1 MESKRHALLLGG
13 ALLGS
18 FTSAVMADS
27 ATTTDLSAQIDALKA
42 QVAGQQAQAAAQQAQ
57 AEARAEA
64 QQGQIA
70 AQQARIADLEAKSD
84 QKWLNEQRTEEVKGL
99 IRDALA
105 DADTRASL
113 AADGATAGNDGRFFI
128 KSADDSFRLNIGGLF
143 AFRYVADL
151 RGVKNPGANP
161 TPDISALSGHEDGF
175 QMRRFEVFFTGYLGD
190 PQIDYS
196 VTLRYDDFG
205 SQGAPN
211 MDELLELGHTFDL
224 GKTALRVFGGRFHD
238 RFSREIQMGGPHMQQ
253 VEASTVS
260 YILAAGDDVTEGVGV
275 EWNPLPEY
283 LKVAATFNNGIGA
296 GSEIPSALTPA
307 HDDYF
312 SQRVDYAFTTRA
324 DVKLAGDWAQASD
337 MESWSTSPGFAA
349 FLGAGY
355 KFNEAKHGD
364 AGIDATVNNLLT
376 GVPMFNLG
384 QTSEFTVDS
393 LIKCHGLGLM
403 GSFYG
408 LYLNDISTPTPG
420 PTSAQWYGATAQAGY
435 LIADRVEPFVR
446 YEWLFPDQGLTHG
459 SNQINIVTTGA
470 TYYIRKHAAKF
481 TLDCMWCLDNINP
494 SSTLDTILVGTG
506 LTFDAP
512 NRTGQV
518 VLRAQ
523 FQFMF

>member
-1 MESKRHALLLGG
+1 M
-13 ALLGS
+13 
-18 FTSAVMADS
+18 
-27 ATTTDLSAQIDALKA
+27 
-42 QVAGQQAQAAAQQAQ
+42 
-57 AEARAEA
+57 AEAVER
-64 QQGQIA
+64 
-70 AQQARIADLEAKSD
+70 S
-84 QKWLNEQRTEEVKGL
+84 GL
-99 IRDALA
+99 
-105 DADTRASL
+105 TF
-113 AADGATAGNDGRFFI
+113 T
-128 KSADDSFRLNIGGLF
+128 
-143 AFRYVADL
+143 
-151 RGVKNPGANP
+151 
-161 TPDISALSGHEDGF
+161 
-175 QMRRFEVFFTGYLGD
+175 TGYFFRTLPVNLFLKDEIAKGNLGT
-190 PQIDYS
+190 ITRVRSSYS
-196 VTLRYDDFG
+196 QDTSLTG
-205 SQGAPN
+205 WLKGTP
-211 MDELLELGHTFDL
+211 
-224 GKTALRVFGGRFHD
+224 
-238 RFSREIQMGGPHMQQ
+238 
-253 VEASTVS
+253 
-260 YILAAGDDVTEGVGV
+260 
-275 EWNPLPEY
+275 Y
-283 LKVAATFNNGIGA
+283 LWA
-296 GSEIPSALTPA
+296 
-307 HDDYF
+307 
-312 SQRVDYAFTTRA
+312 A

-420 PTSAQWYGATAQAGY
+420 LTSAQWYGATAQAGY